1 MNWCFWATRERWKDQ
16 LALGDH
22 TIVLGISDMTNKV
35 SSHFCSFLF
44 EDPCWILV
52 GYGKDTAV
60 VLYDLY
66 SLFLYLL
73 DVGQGLR
80 GRYSKWFS
88 TCKFW
93 ILGILLSNFLL
104 TNIRNWIITNQKLLN
119 LTSLCRMHVP
129 SSTTILSNLLKKNNK
144 CH

>member
-1 MNWCFWATRERWKDQ
+1 M
-16 LALGDH
+16 ALGDH

-66 SLFLYLL
+66 SLFLYFL
-73 DVGQGLR
+73 DVGQG
-80 GRYSKWFS
+80 Y
-88 TCKFW
+88 
-93 ILGILLSNFLL
+93 ILKMIQHLQVLDIGDPA
-104 TNIRNWIITNQKLLN
+104 Q
-119 LTSLCRMHVP
+119 
-129 SSTTILSNLLKKNNK
+129 
-144 CH
+144 